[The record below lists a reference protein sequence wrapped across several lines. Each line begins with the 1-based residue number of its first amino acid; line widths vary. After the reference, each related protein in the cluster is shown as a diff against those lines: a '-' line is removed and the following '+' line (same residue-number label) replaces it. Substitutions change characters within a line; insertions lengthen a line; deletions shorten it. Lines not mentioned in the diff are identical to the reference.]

1 MRVPASYR
9 TGFGP
14 GSQVLD
20 IGCVFG
26 LESLRHR
33 NERLLAAIGYDLLT
47 GIVVER

>member
-1 MRVPASYR
+1 MRVLTSDR

-14 GSQVLD
+14 GSQMLD

-26 LESLRHR
+26 LRSPRHR